1 MKIKELKSKSKK
13 TIKKHYLL
21 LIFLCL
27 LSAFFNSEFSNS
39 LTLIKGQN
47 LTNIVGSFRGK
58 KNKVI
63 EEKNKIVK
71 DIKSNPAFSK
81 KKGIFATAINTFSSN
96 NVSALF
102 KDLVISIINSKN
114 ILILLLVILSFMF
127 LFIIYYYIKG
137 ILSVII
143 RRSFLEARLYDQI
156 PAHRIAYLFHS
167 KYSFNIV
174 FTMFIKRLY
183 QFLWDFTIIGGV
195 IKHYSYRLVPYILA
209 ENPSMKANEVIKL
222 SQNMMQG
229 YKWRLFKIDLSFILW
244 DLLDLFTFGL
254 VGIFYANPYKLC
266 VESEFF
272 VKVRSDALIKK
283 VELSYNL
290 SDTYLYSLADKELLN
305 ETYSDI
311 LIKEEVIKKEDI
323 ALNGFKGFILKYF
336 GITLYSEEFSAK
348 YNDLAAL
355 KMKIEG
361 DKNIL
366 EQKSYPIRL
375 SPIKEKERKMKIDK
389 INYLKGYTV
398 ISIIALFLIF
408 SMIGWT
414 WEVMLHLIKRGNFV
428 NRGVLFGPW
437 LPIYGSGGI
446 LILTILN
453 KYRNKPKLEFLYAV
467 LLCGIVEYFTSV
479 YLELTHDGMRWWN
492 YSGYFLN
499 LNGRICLENLLVFG
513 LGGIAV
519 VYAIA
524 PYIDNVLKKFDKKIL
539 TSVVWIILSIF
550 IVDQI
555 HSSFVPNTG
564 RGISSNPTRITN
576 VKK

>member
-1 MKIKELKSKSKK
+1 
-13 TIKKHYLL
+13 
-21 LIFLCL
+21 
-27 LSAFFNSEFSNS
+27 
-39 LTLIKGQN
+39 
-47 LTNIVGSFRGK
+47 
-58 KNKVI
+58 
-63 EEKNKIVK
+63 
-71 DIKSNPAFSK
+71 
-81 KKGIFATAINTFSSN
+81 
-96 NVSALF
+96 
-102 KDLVISIINSKN
+102 
-114 ILILLLVILSFMF
+114 
-127 LFIIYYYIKG
+127 
-137 ILSVII
+137 
-143 RRSFLEARLYDQI
+143 
-156 PAHRIAYLFHS
+156 
-167 KYSFNIV
+167 
-174 FTMFIKRLY
+174 MFIKRLY

-290 SDTYLYSLADKELLN
+290 SDTYLYSFADKELLN

-389 INYLKGYTV
+389 VNYLKGYTV

-524 PYIDNVLKKFDKKIL
+524 PYIDNVLKKFNKKIL

-564 RGISSNPTRITN
+564 KGISSNPTRITN